1 MKIIKSKLNTKYKSF
16 VSQKIGIFRDKK
28 ADSHEMLSPE
38 VIKITLAILC
48 LLLLVYLGYK
58 LASIFIDKHKIDQ
71 AKAVLEDIN
80 GKISNLKNQGDNVDY
95 SVRNPAGWWLTAYNS
110 AGADAAGVAAECKQ
124 GHCICIGKSKKDY
137 VCKTVITS
145 FSLELVGKDNI
156 IVFKKLPITI
166 KLRLEN
172 NKIIITQ

>member
-80 GKISNLKNQGDNVDY
+80 GKISNLKQLLPGL
-95 SVRNPAGWWLTAYNS
+95 S
-110 AGADAAGVAAECKQ
+110 
-124 GHCICIGKSKKDY
+124 Y
-137 VCKTVITS
+137 VY
-145 FSLELVGKDNI
+145 L
-156 IVFKKLPITI
+156 
-166 KLRLEN
+166 
-172 NKIIITQ
+172 